1 MSAARADGTFA
12 GRRAIVT
19 GGSRGIG
26 AAVVRHLAAAGAAGY
41 VFDLPSPVAS
51 GTPEHWSALDVDV
64 RDEHAVEAAFAR
76 AAAELDGLD
85 VVIAAA
91 GIVPAWSATDNL
103 DLREWDEVFAVNAR
117 GVAATIKHA
126 ARRIADGGSIVA
138 VASLNAYRG
147 DPNIASYV
155 ASKHAVLGI
164 VRSAALDL
172 GGRGIRVNAVAPGPI
187 ATAALLARMQRRE
200 RDGGLAVDA
209 ALQQAAELT
218 ALGRLA
224 TVDDVAAATL
234 FLASDLAGGVTG
246 HLLPVDGGLA

>member
-26 AAVVRHLAAAGAAGY
+26 AAVVRHLAALARRATCSTSVAGGERR
-41 VFDLPSPVAS
+41 
-51 GTPEHWSALDVDV
+51 TEHWSALDVNV
-64 RDEHAVEAAFAR
+64 RDERAVEAAFAR

-91 GIVPAWSATDNL
+91 GIVPVWSATDNL

-138 VASLNAYRG
+138 VASLNAYRV
-147 DPNIASYV
+147 PNIASYV

-187 ATAALLARMQRRE
+187 ADRGAACAMQRRE
-200 RDGGLAVDA
+200 RDGGLAVNA
-209 ALQQAAELT
+209 ALQRAP
-218 ALGRLA
+218 
-224 TVDDVAAATL
+224 
-234 FLASDLAGGVTG
+234 S
-246 HLLPVDGGLA
+246 